1 MRILSIIV
9 GAVFVFY
16 IGHGLHSNPRWTWSP
31 GEGEVPRDV
40 VAMYMDLAYKQGKVD
55 EAAKTFFSPK
65 TKDNVS
71 GANILPGGKA
81 FEPAI
86 LQVIAEGFNVAVHYK
101 VKPEAGAAA
110 EYVEIYN
117 VKGGRITSRERIV
130 AAPSTPATPSGSA
143 AAEAAPAQSTN
154 RQ

>member
-9 GAVFVFY
+9 GAVFAFY
-16 IGHGLHSNPRWTWSP
+16 IGHSLHSNPRWTWSP

-55 EAAKTFFSPK
+55 EASKTFFSPK

-71 GANILPGGKA
+71 GANILPDGKA

-101 VKPEAGAAA
+101 VKPQTGAAA
-110 EYVEIYN
+110 EYVEIFN

-130 AAPSTPATPSGSA
+130 AAASAPATQSGS
-143 AAEAAPAQSTN
+143 APAQSTN